1 MNKEEQIKI
10 LDKICP
16 LRKGQTTQRRIRH
29 EFFQSIETE
38 IQAYLLGFHVADGC
52 VDDPKCMLRVELTET
67 DVEIVQLFK
76 DYVGPDATMYC
87 KKARITK
94 NPHNGKEIHIKP
106 SWAVDIYSKSIRD
119 DLSNLGYGARKT
131 YLELSIPKI
140 KEDLIPHFLRGY
152 FDGDGCF
159 SWCVYKG
166 YHDHDQLK
174 KSVYFVSNTKT
185 LLSEIKNYLDQK
197 GIVAH
202 LRTKKNGNFC
212 LEIQSMKGVKDFY
225 KLIYSNSNFKLN
237 RKYEKFN
244 HFVNTEVTQL
254 IAEYRNAQKVS
265 ASDSNNPSTSAEHP
279 TGVKMCAE
287 LTGNC
292 ENSEIKSSEDNNVGM
307 EWNDSSECC

>member
-106 SWAVDIYSKSIRD
+106 S
-119 DLSNLGYGARKT
+119 
-131 YLELSIPKI
+131 
-140 KEDLIPHFLRGY
+140 
-152 FDGDGCF
+152 
-159 SWCVYKG
+159 
-166 YHDHDQLK
+166 
-174 KSVYFVSNTKT
+174 
-185 LLSEIKNYLDQK
+185 
-197 GIVAH
+197 
-202 LRTKKNGNFC
+202 
-212 LEIQSMKGVKDFY
+212 
-225 KLIYSNSNFKLN
+225 
-237 RKYEKFN
+237 
-244 HFVNTEVTQL
+244 
-254 IAEYRNAQKVS
+254 
-265 ASDSNNPSTSAEHP
+265 
-279 TGVKMCAE
+279 
-287 LTGNC
+287 
-292 ENSEIKSSEDNNVGM
+292 
-307 EWNDSSECC
+307 